1 MAVLDEWLKV
11 LRNVQYGDGITIVTD
26 CAIGTGTTPV
36 TGADTALETEVIR
49 GTATLGKVSD
59 TIISYVTTF
68 STAQANGSTIT
79 EAGAVNAGTGGV
91 FATRK
96 VFPGFE
102 KTVQYEL
109 RISIFVDQE
118 NNI

>member
-1 MAVLDEWLKV
+1 MAVLDGWIEA
-11 LRNVQYGDGITIVTD
+11 LRDVQYDGSITIVTD
-26 CAIGTGTTPV
+26 IAIGTGNTPV
-36 TGADTALETEVIR
+36 ALDDTGLETEVIR
-49 GTATLGKVSD
+49 GTATLGKVGD
-59 TIISYVTTF
+59 DIISHVTTF
-68 STAQANGSTIT
+68 STAQANGSSIT

-96 VFPGFE
+96 VFPAFE

-109 RISIFVDQE
+109 RVSLFIKQE